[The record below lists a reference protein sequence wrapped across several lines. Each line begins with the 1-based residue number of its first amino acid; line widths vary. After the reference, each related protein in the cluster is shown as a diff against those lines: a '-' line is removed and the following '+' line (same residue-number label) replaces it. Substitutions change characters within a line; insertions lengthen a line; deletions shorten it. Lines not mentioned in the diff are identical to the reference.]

1 MSINVKDCPRCHK
14 EHEHMY
20 FNPFL
25 NPPLQYQFY
34 GTCVNTNQPV
44 LVRFRNS
51 DEVVP
56 EALVLVPS

>member
-1 MSINVKDCPRCHK
+1 MSITVEVCPRCGQK
-14 EHEHMY
+14 HEHMY

-44 LVRFRNS
+44 LVRFRNH

-56 EALVLVPS
+56 EAIELMPS